1 MSGAPFGRMVASRSR
16 RSAPWSRHPE
26 AEVVMRSLA
35 IGMAVLLCMGLS
47 ACAGSGGRN
56 GVARSSYDGDID
68 YGKVIAVNQW
78 ALRRHATVMWVNY
91 PTRPERLARNDG

>member
-1 MSGAPFGRMVASRSR
+1 MVRTASDGARAPLRASSQR
-16 RSAPWSRHPE
+16 
-26 AEVVMRSLA
+26 
-35 IGMAVLLCMGLS
+35 
-47 ACAGSGGRN
+47 AGKAWTARQ
-56 GVARSSYDGDID
+56 GVARTSYDGDID

>member
-1 MSGAPFGRMVASRSR
+1 
-16 RSAPWSRHPE
+16 
-26 AEVVMRSLA
+26 MRSLTL
-35 IGMAVLLCMGLS
+35 GMALLLGLGLS
-47 ACAGSGGRN
+47 ACAATGGRD
-56 GVARSSYDGDID
+56 GIARSAHGDDID